1 MMYALHCLQLSPGNV
16 HLLQKTIMRHC
27 RAIVSDQAFLTG
39 ITHDEIMQK
48 YQIRSACSILEH
60 AHGRELGLEQ
70 YEDWMI
76 DVTWNKVISDGL
88 QVAAQHTEPESDAEQ
103 EVWACPVCDE
113 QFSNIAALKIHARR
127 AHRIVDTP
135 ARLFDRTKHALH
147 GLPQCAGCLRKFSRW
162 QTLEAHVNNNSCP
175 ARVQDVCVA
184 KTIVS
189 EKYET
194 NPVEAACTNQAPP
207 NVSGPPTL
215 HSAADATEQSPQSID
230 FVNTGA
236 NCTIPICRQA
246 LVKDLIA
253 RGLNSFIHQP
263 AITQQLLQHCAIC
276 GQWIA
281 SHRVMKTHYK
291 NTHKALL
298 QQRQDLA
305 QKLIA
310 QKATPSVSC
319 HFCRKRT
326 KDWKAHLHKCTA
338 LWQCAI
344 MCATP
349 QDARTGHG
357 GLLRGLS
364 GHGDN
369 GGGHGTIGTATQS
382 LSCSKQAP
390 QGAFQFVSADTLT
403 FPGRLPRSISAETTP
418 SSAQSGQRPLSV
430 YFGQGRAQATGRTSG
445 SAPGLGLHSL
455 HEAGGD
461 LGDEPSLPDGP
472 QLQDQVGSR
481 PAVEGRPTPAS
492 HGANGRALQ
501 GADGSSQPDLGL
513 SGAAQEGDGPGLA
526 ERGRLAI
533 SAVEPNP
540 ETFGGRHSQ
549 STDPGR
555 PTPGSAG
562 NHPSVFETPDCEPLQ
577 MQVQTHGNH
586 DDPSNLRSR
595 CIHEGA
601 QLHYPLGSS
610 TIPPKQRG
618 TATHRH
624 QLQDG
629 EPGKEQPGA
638 AHPELDVW
646 MKGANRGIARR
657 ATQLILRNDGN
668 ACYMNSLVQVMLW
681 LLECLQIRT
690 LSSENDLESFF
701 LSLMQSNDRTP
712 LSLLHHPRWQSVI
725 RNWGEAHRQHDVCEF
740 FAHIMHTSD
749 CGLFAGLWKAFTPAM
764 AGHTHLLDEGPC
776 TQPIILH
783 LPQATRDS
791 TPPRI
796 QRLVDE
802 WHRCVDR
809 IHGLYQAPAV
819 ILFQLHRFTRQRNR
833 IYKNH
838 AKVLLDDFIRVPVL
852 QATGSATH
860 TVPYKLCAFIEHH
873 GNTPL
878 TGHYTANLVQDTLW
892 CCDDDR
898 VAQQRAGVNI
908 SHQKSCYALFYCLQQ
923 ALPELA
929 GSSSS

>member
-1 MMYALHCLQLSPGNV
+1 M
-16 HLLQKTIMRHC
+16 
-27 RAIVSDQAFLTG
+27 
-39 ITHDEIMQK
+39 
-48 YQIRSACSILEH
+48 
-60 AHGRELGLEQ
+60 
-70 YEDWMI
+70 
-76 DVTWNKVISDGL
+76 
-88 QVAAQHTEPESDAEQ
+88 
-103 EVWACPVCDE
+103 ACPVCDE
-113 QFSNIAALKIHARR
+113 QFSNIAALRIHARR

-135 ARLFDRTKHALH
+135 VRLFDRTKHALH

-189 EKYET
+189 DKYET
-194 NPVEAACTNQAPP
+194 NAVEATCT
-207 NVSGPPTL
+207 
-215 HSAADATEQSPQSID
+215 
-230 FVNTGA
+230 
-236 NCTIPICRQA
+236 
-246 LVKDLIA
+246 
-253 RGLNSFIHQP
+253 
-263 AITQQLLQHCAIC
+263 IC

-357 GLLRGLS
+357 GFLRGLS
-364 GHGDN
+364 GHGDD
-369 GGGHGTIGTATQS
+369 GGKHGTIGTATQS
-382 LSCSKQAP
+382 LSCSQQAP
-390 QGAFQFVSADTLT
+390 QGALRLVSTDTLT
-403 FPGRLPRSISAETTP
+403 FPRRLPRSLSTRTTP
-418 SSAQSGQRPLSV
+418 TSAPPSQRPLSV

-445 SAPGLGLHSL
+445 SAPGLGLHPL

-461 LGDEPSLPDGP
+461 LGDESSLPDGP
-472 QLQDQVGSR
+472 QLQDQAGSR
-481 PAVEGRPTPAS
+481 PAMESRPTPAPN
-492 HGANGRALQ
+492 GANGRTLQ
-501 GADGSSQPDLGL
+501 GADGSSQPDPGL

-526 ERGRLAI
+526 QRGRLAF
-533 SAVEPNP
+533 STVEPNP
-540 ETFGGRHSQ
+540 ETFGGRHGQ

-555 PTPGSAG
+555 QTPGSAG
-562 NHPSVFETPDCEPLQ
+562 NNPSVFETPDCEPLQ
-577 MQVQTHGNH
+577 MQAQTHGNH

-595 CIHEGA
+595 RVNEGA
-601 QLHYPLGSS
+601 QLNYPLGSS
-610 TIPPKQRG
+610 TNPPEQSG
-618 TATHRH
+618 AATHRH

-629 EPGKEQPGA
+629 GPGQEQHGT
-638 AHPELDVW
+638 AHSELDVR
-646 MKGANRGIARR
+646 MNGENRGATRR
-657 ATQLILRNDGN
+657 ATQLVLRNDGN
-668 ACYMNSLVQVMLW
+668 ACYMNSLVQVLLW
-681 LLECLQIRT
+681 LLECLQIHT

-712 LSLLHHPRWQSVI
+712 LSLLHHPRWPSVI

-749 CGLFAGLWKAFTPAM
+749 CGLFAGLWKAFTPTM

-783 LPQATRDS
+783 LPQATRAS

-860 TVPYKLCAFIEHH
+860 TATYKLCAFIEHH

-878 TGHYTANLVQDTLW
+878 TGHYTANLVQDGLW

-898 VAQQRAGVNI
+898 VAQQRAE
-908 SHQKSCYALFYCLQQ
+908 SCYALFYGLQQ
-923 ALPELA
+923 ALPEFA